1 MTLIFLQ
8 TVNVALQNRKYN
20 FKIKLNYKNKMKEH
34 EGILK

>member
-8 TVNVALQNRKYN
+8 TVNVALQNRKY